1 MGELASFAVSGLFP
15 EIEPRASGML
25 RLDATHSMYWE
36 ESGDPA
42 GIPVVFL
49 HGGPGAG
56 STPKHRRFF
65 DPRAYRIVVFDHRRA
80 RRPTPLRVLRDNT
93 TPHLLPALQTL
104 ASHLG
109 VAPLVVVGGLWGP

>member
-36 ESGDPA
+36 QSGDPA
-42 GIPVVFL
+42 GIPVIFL

-65 DPRAYRIVVFDHRRA
+65 YPRAYRIVVFHQPGA
-80 RRPTPLRVLRDNT
+80 RPSPPPREPRDNT
-93 TPHLLPALQTL
+93 TPPPL
-104 ASHLG
+104 ARLETFPPHPRCQ
-109 VAPLVVVGGLWGP
+109 PLA

>member
-25 RLDATHSMYWE
+25 RLDPLHSMYWE
-36 ESGDPA
+36 ECGDPD
-42 GIPVVFL
+42 GIPAVFL

-65 DPRAYRIVVFDHRRA
+65 DPGANRIIVYDQRGPGRF
-80 RRPTPLRVLRDNT
+80 TPPGELRDNT
-93 TPHLLPALQTL
+93 RPHLAPVREPLPR
-104 ASHLG
+104 HLR
-109 VAPLVVVGGLWGP
+109 LDGGA

>member
-1 MGELASFAVSGLFP
+1 MGELASFGVSGLFP

-36 ESGDPA
+36 QSGDPA

-65 DPRAYRIVVFDHRRA
+65 DPGPYRLLVYDHPGAGRS
-80 RRPTPLRVLRDNT
+80 PPLPRLRDHT
-93 TPHLLPALQTL
+93 TPHLVAHLQTL
-104 ASHLG
+104 RMHPG
-109 VAPLVVVGGLWGP
+109 GEGWVVVG